1 LEEYEGEKGVRLYA
15 GAILFDV
22 LFIAAELRCYE
33 QGQATG
39 SSVAAFYSFTMQVIV
54 KGSLFTGSFADAGKF
69 AGGELG

>member
-1 LEEYEGEKGVRLYA
+1 
-15 GAILFDV
+15 V